1 MLEEPGSE
9 HLSEEVKTGVSTRHF
24 RCDEGLNGLWTC
36 CESFPFILQ
45 TTIIAVEFDVGV
57 VLGSDSRVS
66 AG

>member
-1 MLEEPGSE
+1 MLEEPGPE
-9 HLSEEVKTGVSTRHF
+9 FLSEEVKTGVSTTRF
-24 RCDEGLNGLWTC
+24 GCEGGLNVLWTC
-36 CESFPFILQ
+36 CESFPFLLQ